1 MESCLAANLAVT
13 TAKQPEKKESASLVS
28 IFLCG
33 DVMTGRGID
42 QILPCPSEPTIH
54 EPYVKNAHEYVQLAE
69 EINGNIPEPVDFSYI
84 WGDALNVLVQKT
96 PNAKNINLET
106 SITTSNDYWTAKGIN
121 YRMNPKNIP
130 CLTTAQIDC
139 SILAN
144 NHVLDWGYSG
154 LTETLDTLSKAN
166 LEIAGAGQNLRE
178 ASNPAIIDVSGKGRI
193 IVFAFGSTDSGIP
206 TQWAATETRPGV
218 NLLKD
223 YSLNTLQQI
232 KEHVARI
239 KRVGDIVVFSVH
251 WGDNWGYPVP
261 FEHQDF
267 AHRLID
273 EANIDII
280 YGHSSHH
287 VKGIEVYAGKLIL
300 YGCGDLIND
309 YEGIA
314 GYEEYRG
321 DLSMMYFPTIE
332 IATGNLFELRMV
344 PMHIKRFRVNR
355 AQRNDAEWLGRVLNK
370 QGKKLGTSTKLNTEG
385 DLLLSW
391 N

>member
-1 MESCLAANLAVT
+1 
-13 TAKQPEKKESASLVS
+13 
-28 IFLCG
+28 
-33 DVMTGRGID
+33 
-42 QILPCPSEPTIH
+42 
-54 EPYVKNAHEYVQLAE
+54 
-69 EINGNIPEPVDFSYI
+69 
-84 WGDALNVLVQKT
+84 
-96 PNAKNINLET
+96 
-106 SITTSNDYWTAKGIN
+106 
-121 YRMNPKNIP
+121 MNPKNIP
-130 CLTTAQIDC
+130 CLTAAQIDC

-332 IATGNLFELRMV
+332 IATSNLFELRMV
-344 PMHIKRFRVNR
+344 PTHIKRFRVNR